1 MEALHLALFGNPVA
15 HSLSPAIHQAFADQC
30 GLKLDYELILATE
43 ENFSEQLEQ
52 LRSSGARGCNIT
64 VPLKVPAHNI
74 ADTLSTAA
82 ATAGAANTLVFQQ
95 HGVFADNTDGLGW
108 LKDLDRTDT
117 SIKGKSVAI
126 IGAGGAAAGIT
137 PVILA
142 QSPDTLV
149 IANRSPE
156 KAADLLRQQ
165 LNPNFRSVSLKQLHQ
180 PDLPKFDLLVN
191 ATSIGHQGKH
201 PELFP
206 ELFNPDALLYDLN
219 YGTAAE
225 PLKTW
230 CNNNGIR
237 YRDGL
242 GMLVEQAAL
251 AFTLWTG
258 KSPETQ
264 AVLSDLRSKLR
275 QKN

>member
-1 MEALHLALFGNPVA
+1 METLHLALFGNPVA
-15 HSLSPAIHQAFADQC
+15 HSLSPEIHQAFADQY
-30 GLKLDYELILATE
+30 GLKLNYKLIVSTE
-43 ENFSEQLEQ
+43 KTFPEQLGQ
-52 LRSSGARGCNIT
+52 LQSLGARGCNIT

-82 ATAGAANTLVFQQ
+82 GTAGAANTLVFQQ
-95 HGVFADNTDGLGW
+95 NGVFADNTDGLGW
-108 LKDLDRTDT
+108 LKDLTRADV

-137 PVILA
+137 PIILA

-156 KAADLLRQQ
+156 KAAGLLQQQ
-165 LNPNFRSVSLKQLHQ
+165 LNPNFRSISLQQLRQ
-180 PDLPKFDLLVN
+180 PGLPKFDLLVN

-206 ELFNPDALLYDLN
+206 GLFNPEALLYDLN
-219 YGTAAE
+219 YGTAAQ
-225 PLKTW
+225 PLKNW
-230 CNNNGIR
+230 CDNNGIR

-258 KSPETQ
+258 QSPETQ
-264 AVLSDLRSKLR
+264 AVLSDLRAKLR
-275 QKN
+275 QKS